1 MAGTRVLCPKHPK
14 HSKERSY
21 SSLPL
26 GQWDSETRPFCCS
39 DKTFILKSI
48 SYLSWI
54 QTTMVF
60 YFQLF
65 CLFCCFPW
73 ELSWFWSLLKPC
85 PWPKCKIWSAD
96 DMVKIFCHS
105 QHMIMYIH
113 NILNLFMISINASI
127 RLEQLIQW
135 KYVQIICSTVIYHS
149 SQMSEMNTDCIRF
162 GPACVIYSKAPI
174 H

>member
-39 DKTFILKSI
+39 DKTFMLNPDHYGVLFSTFFVCLGVFLGNWAGFDHYSSHVPGLNAKYGQQMTWLKILP
-48 SYLSWI
+48 
-54 QTTMVF
+54 QPTH
-60 YFQLF
+60 
-65 CLFCCFPW
+65 
-73 ELSWFWSLLKPC
+73 
-85 PWPKCKIWSAD
+85 D
-96 DMVKIFCHS
+96 
-105 QHMIMYIH
+105 MYIH
-113 NILNLFMISINASI
+113 NILNLFMISINASF

-149 SQMSEMNTDCIRF
+149 SQMSEMNIDYIRF